1 VFRALQPVN
10 LALKRAYVRRHL
22 LCQGFEGCGSLLV
35 LGCGDSFKLIQQI
48 CGKIQR
54 LGSG

>member
-1 VFRALQPVN
+1 VFWALQPVN
-10 LALKRAYVRRHL
+10 LALKHAFVRRHL
-22 LCQGFEGCGSLLV
+22 LFHGFEGCGSLFQ
-35 LGCGDSFKLIQQI
+35 LGCGVSFKLIQQI